1 MAAQPTPGLPGKW
14 GRSFSGCRGLLS
26 RKCLSIS
33 GGGSSESPRQV
44 RARRGGAGTG
54 SACRDWRQEQEAQLA
69 CPVLVPVTTAG
80 LEGPHE
86 PSRRWR
92 SGAWGLQC
100 EGPEPGMEEG
110 TAGGRSP
117 GLGPRATSPG
127 SRRPPPP
134 TSPKL
139 SPHRVLAPSLPLAS
153 GKSQGASS
161 RKLPSLSCPWPGE
174 RRVSGAWWGA
184 WGQTSL
190 GSGRGHIPAFLAC
203 GEGVPRSAEEAW
215 PAARG
220 ESPWRFL
227 LGRTQGNGNHKAR
240 PPGPP
245 STQRS
250 GGLPSGVQ
258 TRQGS
263 PPRPLPPA
271 PRGAAS
277 SGATE
282 PVPPPTVPASRPTAL
297 GSLVRA
303 LLGLSLPPREDAW
316 ARDPSGSGGRRVMR
330 QGGDMATRPRA
341 SLVPCGGD
349 EITLPA
355 GEPAPGAV
363 GTSGRAHTW
372 PHPPGPAALGLGA
385 ASPGDTATLL
395 AVGRRGFRYH
405 L

>member
-1 MAAQPTPGLPGKW
+1 ML
-14 GRSFSGCRGLLS
+14 
-26 RKCLSIS
+26 
-33 GGGSSESPRQV
+33 
-44 RARRGGAGTG
+44 
-54 SACRDWRQEQEAQLA
+54 
-69 CPVLVPVTTAG
+69 VLVTTAG

-190 GSGRGHIPAFLAC
+190 GSGRGRIPALLAC

-227 LGRTQGNGNHKAR
+227 LGRTRGNGNRER
-240 PPGPP
+240 PPSWPSLHPALGWPPLRGPDQARQPP
-245 STQRS
+245 S
-250 GGLPSGVQ
+250 
-258 TRQGS
+258 
-263 PPRPLPPA
+263 PLPPA
-271 PRGAAS
+271 PRDAAS

-316 ARDPSGSGGRRVMR
+316 ARDPSGRGGRRVMR

-355 GEPAPGAV
+355 AGEPAPGAV
-363 GTSGRAHTW
+363 GTSGRGGRTPGRTRLAQRLLGW
-372 PHPPGPAALGLGA
+372 ARPPQETRPPSWRWAGGASDTAFRRQVPAWHARPSGKPPDTGPAHSGA
-385 ASPGDTATLL
+385 PT
-395 AVGRRGFRYH
+395 GRRAEWPAWASWAAWGGRAWTPSLPPWREPSH
-405 L
+405 SSPSAHGQ